1 LTVFSPRVFGKM
13 RAPDFW
19 QQRGPLALM
28 LSPLGRLYGASVAR
42 KARQAR
48 PYRSTARVICVGNL
62 TAGGSGKTPV
72 AIAVAQRLIDWE
84 KRVFFL
90 TRGYGGSEPGPVL
103 VNGQDAR
110 VVGDEALLLER
121 VAPTVVAQDRAAG
134 ARLATAKGA
143 EVIVMDDGHQN
154 FTLAKDI
161 SLVVADDF
169 GNGLMIPAGPLREP
183 IAQGLGRADAVVVMD
198 NAKADLGA
206 FSGPLL
212 HARLR
217 AEGGGLAGRRVFAF
231 AGIGRPEK
239 FLRSLKEAGAIVTG
253 HRFFPDHHFYAPA
266 ELSLLR
272 QEAGDAALITTEK
285 DLVRLSSEQ
294 RQGIEALTVRAIF
307 ERPGLL
313 DRLLASGLAPDA

>member
-1 LTVFSPRVFGKM
+1 M

-42 KARQAR
+42 KARLAR
-48 PYRSTARVICVGNL
+48 PYRGTAQVICVGNL

-72 AIAVAQRLIDWE
+72 AIAVAQLLIGWE
-84 KRVFFL
+84 KKVFFL

-103 VNGQDAR
+103 VGAQDAR
-110 VVGDEALLLER
+110 AVGDEALLLAR

-134 ARLATAKGA
+134 ARFAAAKGA

-154 FTLAKDI
+154 FTLAKDL
-161 SLVVADDF
+161 SFVVAGGF

-183 IAQGLGRADAVVVMD
+183 VAQGLARADAVVVMD
-198 NAKADLGA
+198 NEAADLES
-206 FSGPLL
+206 FQGPVL
-212 HARLR
+212 HARL
-217 AEGGGLAGRRVFAF
+217 ELDGGGLAGQRVFAF

-253 HRFFPDHHFYAPA
+253 HRFFPDHHLYAPA
-266 ELSLLR
+266 ELRQLHEEAKDALLV
-272 QEAGDAALITTEK
+272 TTEK
-285 DLVRLSSEQ
+285 DLVRLSPDE
-294 RQGIEALTVRAIF
+294 RQGIEVLKVRAVF
-307 ERPGLL
+307 ERPALL
-313 DRLLASGLAPDA
+313 DRLLAHGQVPSP